1 MHFAS
6 IMVKGVTPL
15 RNDPWSGQVKIVGE
29 RHKAK
34 GMEHR
39 ALDAG
44 QDHTF

>member
-34 GMEHR
+34 GMEHGAWGIGR
-39 ALDAG
+39 
-44 QDHTF
+44 